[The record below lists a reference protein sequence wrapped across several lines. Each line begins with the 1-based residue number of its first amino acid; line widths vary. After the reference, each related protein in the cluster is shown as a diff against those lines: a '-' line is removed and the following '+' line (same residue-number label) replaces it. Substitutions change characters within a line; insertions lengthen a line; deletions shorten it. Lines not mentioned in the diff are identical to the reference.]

1 MPANKNDWHKSMQFY
16 HFKPLTRWINLL
28 ASLLILTMFSI
39 TARASALPAKPD
51 DITLFTINEF
61 DNDSTAL
68 QLSTEVP
75 SQDWVRAWFKWANA
89 PNLNGLGYM
98 VKLAHQHGALFGGGV
113 TCSAL
118 YPHEN
123 GISTAQFMNMATRDP
138 YGRLYK
144 VANSWYHGS
153 LENPAYRRYVL
164 KWAEQQID
172 AGVDTL
178 FMDEVNGAYST
189 HEGFDPYGLVAFR
202 AYLIRR
208 YVQGLHWTVTD
219 PRWAS
224 RFRID
229 FNDANECPD
238 HTMRTFDYAAYLRKN
253 GWADDPNQG
262 ANPLAP
268 MWGEPN
274 AITGNSYSADRNNEV
289 WHDWITHIRAYAKA
303 HHRRVWIAAN
313 GLNRWVDYQIMGCP
327 WNMPFDTHNH
337 FKCTGTNLPYWRAA
351 YERSQELMDGRD
363 VPIMTFH
370 DWGVGMPWM
379 NLTSAERVA
388 WLNAYAPEVFAAGLF
403 FAYPVHGP
411 FGCDAATD
419 GTLNTIQKQA
429 RFVLSIAPLLHHVVW
444 QDQTAARFSGTAET
458 VIEGQPAQ
466 RHLIIHLINRDY
478 DGLNPVQQTS
488 RRLEVALAVRPISVT
503 IHNADTGKMVS
514 AKWSYSASN
523 PLNGHRNGGTLTVN
537 IPSLLTW
544 DVVRINLREWRH
556 LPYPTDI
563 TVSCV
568 QLWQRPTQNLFQVSP
583 QNADNLYGLNGI
595 IQGRLHPDLRNN
607 PTFVVKYRKAGRFEV
622 HVNSVAILGAR
633 LIIRVDGKPS
643 LTMPIADRD
652 GKNDGNAEE
661 INTTYSVPIPPGHH
675 RISVDNNGG
684 DWFTV
689 DWYRFIG
696 L

>member
-1 MPANKNDWHKSMQFY
+1 MSANRSAWL
-16 HFKPLTRWINLL
+16 KPKELCNFQYLARLLNLL
-28 ASLLILTMFSI
+28 AVLLIFTISPI
-39 TARASALPAKPD
+39 IARASALPAKPD

-61 DNDSTAL
+61 DNDPTAL

-89 PNLNGLGYM
+89 PDLKGLGYM

-123 GISTAQFMNMATRDP
+123 GITTAQFMDMTTRDP
-138 YGRLYK
+138 YGHLYK

-189 HEGFDPYGLVAFR
+189 HEGFDPYGLAAFR

-208 YVQGLHWTVTD
+208 YVQGQHWSIAD
-219 PRWAS
+219 PRWTS
-224 RFRID
+224 QFHID
-229 FNDANECPD
+229 FDDAAECPD
-238 HTMRTFDYAAYLRKN
+238 HTMSTFDYAAYLTKN
-253 GWADDPNQG
+253 GWADHPSQG

-268 MWGEPN
+268 IWGEPN
-274 AITGNSYSADRNNEV
+274 AIIGNSYSANRNNKV
-289 WHDWITHIRAYAKA
+289 WHYWVTHIRAYAKA

-313 GLNRWVDYQIMGCP
+313 GLNRWVDYQIIGCP
-327 WNMPFDTHNH
+327 WNMPFDAGNH
-337 FKCTGTNLPYWRAA
+337 FLCTGSNLPYWRAA
-351 YERSQELMDGRD
+351 TIQSRKLMGGRN

-411 FGCDAATD
+411 FGCDAAAN
-419 GTLNTIQKQA
+419 GTLATIQKQA
-429 RFVLSIAPLLHHVVW
+429 RFVLSIAPLLHHVEW
-444 QDQTAARFSGTAET
+444 QDQAASRYSGTAET

-466 RHLIIHLINRDY
+466 RRLIIHLINRDY
-478 DGLNPVQQTS
+478 NGLNPVPQTDQ
-488 RRLEVALAVRPISVT
+488 RLQVALAVRPKSVT
-503 IHNADTGKMVS
+503 IHNADTGRTIS
-514 AKWSYSASN
+514 ARWSYSPSH
-523 PLNGHRNGGTLTVN
+523 PLKNHRNGGTLTIN
-537 IPSLLTW
+537 IPSLVTW
-544 DVVRINLREWRH
+544 DVVQINVPVWRR
-556 LPYPTDI
+556 LPYPTVV
-563 TVSCV
+563 TLSCV
-568 QLWQRPTQNLFQVSP
+568 LLWQRPEHNLFHVSP
-583 QNADNLYGLNGI
+583 QNEDNLYGLNGI
-595 IQGRLHPDLRNN
+595 IQGKLHPDLRNN
-607 PTFVVKYRKAGRFEV
+607 PTFIANYRKAGRFEV
-622 HVNSVAILGAR
+622 HVNSVATLGAR
-633 LIIRVDGKPS
+633 LIIRVDGKPA
-643 LTMPIADRD
+643 LIVPIADRD

-661 INTTYSVPIPPGHH
+661 INTTYSVPISPGHH
-675 RISVDNNGG
+675 RISVDNDGG
-684 DWFTV
+684 DWLTV